1 MNVIF
6 SFPVLESRDE
16 DTSLLVTEDDNGDRK
31 IVKSNGEGF
40 SELTVKRL
48 KDKISEYEDAISMT
62 KVAISLLK

>member
-6 SFPVLESRDE
+6 SFPVLESRNE

-31 IVKSNGEGF
+31 IVKSHGEGF

-48 KDKISEYEDAISMT
+48 RDKISEYEDAISMT
-62 KVAISLLK
+62 KVAISLLR

>member
-6 SFPVLESRDE
+6 SFPILESRDD
-16 DTSLLVTEDDNGDRK
+16 DTFLLVTEDDTGDRK
-31 IVKSNGEGF
+31 IVKSNGEGL

-48 KDKISEYEDAISMT
+48 KEKISEYEEAISVT